1 MASPRSGERP
11 PLAFGV
17 LSPRWRNRAAL
28 RWDCAVPT
36 AQVPCA
42 VYADC
47 GLPGRPKSDRPSSE
61 YQTDPRPHDADD
73 RHDGEASL
81 CSVLGALALGS
92 GSGLWLWALHV
103 PCPAGGRVNCQ
114 QCLIDIRRRHPSSL
128 NCTARFAPASRPAFC
143 SGTRCARVDGRRGAR
158 RRRAA
163 VRVRRCL
170 CSPRLRQASDLPGR
184 AASQ

>member
-1 MASPRSGERP
+1 MN
-11 PLAFGV
+11 GV
-17 LSPRWRNRAAL
+17 
-28 RWDCAVPT
+28 
-36 AQVPCA
+36 AQI
-42 VYADC
+42 
-47 GLPGRPKSDRPSSE
+47 GRTPSSCVRGSE
-61 YQTDPRPHDADD
+61 STLAKSGR
-73 RHDGEASL
+73 
-81 CSVLGALALGS
+81 VALGLRRTNSPSTVCCVRGLWLARQTQVRQTLVGVSDGPSPARRRRPTRRRSQPLLCAWCS

-114 QCLIDIRRRHPSSL
+114 QCLTDIRRRHPSSL